1 MTHLFKNSI
10 FLTLPINTRA
20 NPMNK
25 FFDDIEDDAG
35 IFKVI
40 KTSFLSTKV
49 NIKSMLD
56 GGGLKIITR

>member
-1 MTHLFKNSI
+1 
-10 FLTLPINTRA
+10 
-20 NPMNK
+20 MNK